1 MKTWKHISEDNRKT
15 ICSCISHNKK
25 LIEISKIIN
34 YDPRAISKEVKRTS
48 KPVDYA
54 DQLKVNVLNLIAGH
68 MFVLI
73 VKTDIKIALSLSLY
87 MIQRLLKEKLM
98 LILLILE
105 KVLT

>member
-15 ICSCISHNKK
+15 ICSCISQNKK
-25 LIEISKIIN
+25 LKEIENQLIMLSK
-34 YDPRAISKEVKRTS
+34 
-48 KPVDYA
+48 
-54 DQLKVNVLNLIAGH
+54 LKANVLNLTAGH

-73 VKTDIKIALSLSLY
+73 VKKDIKIVLSLSLY

-105 KVLT
+105 KVLI

>member
-1 MKTWKHISEDNRKT
+1 MKTWKHMSEDNGKT

-34 YDPRAISKEVKRTS
+34 YDPRAISKEVKKS
-48 KPVDYA
+48 QLIMLIK
-54 DQLKVNVLNLIAGH
+54 LKVNVLSLIDGL

-73 VKTDIKIALSLSLY
+73 VKTDIKLVLLSNLY
-87 MIQRLLKEKLM
+87 MILKWLKEKLL

>member
-1 MKTWKHISEDNRKT
+1 MKTWKHISEDNRKI

-34 YDPRAISKEVKRTS
+34 YDPRAISKEVKRNR

-54 DQLKVNVLNLIAGH
+54 DQTESKCPKGH

-73 VKTDIKIALSLSLY
+73 VKKDIKIVLSLSLY
-87 MIQRLLKEKLM
+87 MILRLLKEKLM

-105 KVLT
+105 KVLI